1 MRVPLVLGTA
11 GLVAGAWACCA
22 VSTLQSL
29 VTFGGQANIVIWD
42 PATKTEHFVRNA
54 EFFTEAKD
62 LGFIAPSP
70 TEPELAE
77 ASKEAFDTLARLEP
91 PRAMKDAGKSD
102 RPTEAATGGPVS
114 VIRVQDV
121 AGYRAT
127 VLRATDAAALAAWMK
142 ENGYRTTPAIE
153 RWTEFYIAKDWY
165 LTAFKVQAKAGE
177 AATGVVRMTFKTEK
191 PFNPYYVPSD
201 NIDERAPSSL
211 MLFFVAPG
219 RYSGLVGG
227 TTKWAGSRRWE
238 AELTSN
244 ASNELARH
252 LKLDP
257 AAIPANCT
265 VANYMDGSF
274 PNSAGDDVYFS
285 FVEDVDWETPLQK
298 AMKVAAVMVLVGVG
312 IILILRYRGSR
323 PVRKV

>member
-29 VTFGGQANIVIWD
+29 VTFGGQTNIVIWD

-91 PRAMKDAGKSD
+91 PRAMEDAAKDD

-127 VLRATDAAALAAWMK
+127 VLRATDSAALAAWMK
-142 ENGYRTTPAIE
+142 QNGYRTTPAIE
-153 RWTEFYIAKDWY
+153 KWTEFYISKDWY
-165 LTAFKVQAKAGE
+165 LTAFKVQAKEGE

-201 NIDERAPSSL
+201 NVGRGRPSPL

-219 RYSGLVGG
+219 RFKGTVGDSGA
-227 TTKWAGSRRWE
+227 WAAGKRWE
-238 AELTSN
+238 AELTSS
-244 ASNELARH
+244 ASRELAQH
-252 LKLDP
+252 LKLDRE
-257 AAIPANCT
+257 AIPANCT

-274 PNSAGDDVYFS
+274 PNAAGDDVYFT
-285 FVEDVDWETPLQK
+285 FVENVDWETPLQK
-298 AMKVAAVMVLVGVG
+298 ALKLAAAPLVLGVAV
-312 IILILRYRGSR
+312 ILGLRYRSR
-323 PVRKV
+323 KLA

>member
-1 MRVPLVLGTA
+1 
-11 GLVAGAWACCA
+11 
-22 VSTLQSL
+22 L
-29 VTFGGQANIVIWD
+29 VTFGGQTNIVIWD

-91 PRAMKDAGKSD
+91 PSGMKDGSLSAQ
-102 RPTEAATGGPVS
+102 PTEAATGGPVT

-127 VLRATDAAALAAWMK
+127 VLRATDSAALAAWMK
-142 ENGYRTTPAIE
+142 QNGYRTTPPIE
-153 RWTEFYIAKDWY
+153 KWTEFYIAKDWY
-165 LTAFKVQAKAGE
+165 LTAFKVQAKEGE

-201 NIDERAPSSL
+201 NISKDLPGRL
-211 MLFFVAPG
+211 MLFFIAPG

-227 TTKWAGSRRWE
+227 KGAWKGNLQWE

-244 ASNELARH
+244 ASRELAEH

-257 AAIPANCT
+257 RTIPANST
-265 VANYMDGSF
+265 VAHYLDDSF

-298 AMKVAAVMVLVGVG
+298 ALKLAAVLLVVGVAL
-312 IILILRYRGSR
+312 ILALRYRGSR
-323 PVRKV
+323 TVPKA